1 MIGLGGGAV
10 KAFDFLQSRRVQ
22 KDHER
27 ELHKL
32 QTTVAVKRAE
42 TEQYGTQLQTCYQTV
57 RSLQNALY
65 ESEQEALQRDYE
77 EFKAPDSDGDERIS
91 MYEFGAYIKNYMK
104 AYPHIPED
112 DYPTF
117 SDFDKN
123 GDGTVTFKE
132 WQAYLQAQKKEAKAS
147 KESKKGYEALS
158 DTASSSQSFQ
168 EMYAKLKAAGG

>member
-1 MIGLGGGAV
+1 
-10 KAFDFLQSRRVQ
+10 
-22 KDHER
+22 
-27 ELHKL
+27 
-32 QTTVAVKRAE
+32 
-42 TEQYGTQLQTCYQTV
+42 
-57 RSLQNALY
+57 
-65 ESEQEALQRDYE
+65 
-77 EFKAPDSDGDERIS
+77 
-91 MYEFGAYIKNYMK
+91 MK